1 MSTEWVRTNL
11 ASAGY
16 DAVSHAQLT
25 GGGGGLSLPESTTVH
40 VRPTY
45 LSQCS
50 QFTRFAYVWNRI
62 PLQCYAE
69 RADAQYIIYL
79 SICLSACRP

>member
-45 LSQCS
+45 
-50 QFTRFAYVWNRI
+50 
-62 PLQCYAE
+62 
-69 RADAQYIIYL
+69 
-79 SICLSACRP
+79 